1 MITYLLQDKNIVEEI
16 PKQNRCADI
25 WTLIN
30 PETNEVHTPNKE
42 EPKVWVHTD
51 Y

>member
-1 MITYLLQDKNIVEEI
+1 MITFLLRDGKIIEEI

-25 WTLIN
+25 WMLIN
-30 PETNEVHTPNKE
+30 PETKDCHDPDKD
-42 EPKVWVHTD
+42 EPKEWIHTE